1 MVKTRFLIVALASIA
16 ALLSEAEGPV
26 SASAGLEQPGERSVL
41 SELGT
46 LRSRP
51 LDLAQVDIA
60 PLAIQLTDYYRQRQP
75 IPSLL
80 SSQSAPA
87 AAELTLT
94 NAAELRDQF
103 VYQLTPDLGSIVGY
117 KAGLTSPAAQAQF
130 GVDHPLRGIL
140 LQDMLLESGS
150 TVPADFGAR
159 PLFEADLIVRV
170 SDAAIN
176 QATTPEAALAALD
189 AVIPFIEL
197 PDLMFAPGAALDAAS
212 LTAVNVG
219 ARLGVMGDPIA
230 MNTAEDW
237 MAVLGAIEVEILDE
251 SSGAVIAAGASQ
263 ALMGHPLEVVLWLR
277 DDLKQAGQCLRPGD
291 LLSLGSITAPTP
303 VQAGQTLQ
311 VRYRGLRP
319 DESVEVV
326 VTFE

>member
-1 MVKTRFLIVALASIA
+1 MKTRFVSVVLASIA
-16 ALLSEAEGPV
+16 ALLSEAMAQASEIASPQR
-26 SASAGLEQPGERSVL
+26 SADRPIL
-41 SELGT
+41 SELRL
-46 LRSRP
+46 LRSP
-51 LDLAQVDIA
+51 AIHLAQIDIA
-60 PLAIQLTDYYRQRQP
+60 TLATELTDYYRQRQP
-75 IPSLL
+75 IPDL
-80 SSQSAPA
+80 SSDLTVNPASA
-87 AAELTLT
+87 LSLT
-94 NAAELRDQF
+94 NATQLRDQF
-103 VYQLTPDLGSIVGY
+103 VYQLTPDLGPIVGY
-117 KAGLTSPAAQAQF
+117 KAGLTSPPAQARF
-130 GVDHPLRGIL
+130 GVDHPLRGVL
-140 LQDMLLESGS
+140 LQDMLLESGA

-176 QATTPEAALAALD
+176 HATTPEAALAALD

-197 PDLMFAPGAALDAAS
+197 PDLMYAPEATLDAAS

-230 MNTAEDW
+230 MDAAADW
-237 MAVLGAIEVEILDE
+237 MTVLGAIRVDIIDG
-251 SSGAVIAAGASQ
+251 SGAVIADGDSQ
-263 ALMGHPLEVVLWLR
+263 ALMGHPLAVVLWLR

-303 VQAGQTLQ
+303 VQVGQTLR

-319 DESVEVV
+319 NQAVEVT